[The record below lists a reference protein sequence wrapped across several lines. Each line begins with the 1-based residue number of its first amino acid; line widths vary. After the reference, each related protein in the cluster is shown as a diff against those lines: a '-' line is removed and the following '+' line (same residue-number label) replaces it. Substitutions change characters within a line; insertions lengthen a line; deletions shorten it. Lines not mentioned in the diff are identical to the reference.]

1 MSEPRGKRL
10 KTSFPICKTHR
21 AATGSRAKQNLPAV
35 VEESVCG
42 VTTFLLEAAYRLEA
56 LRESEREQGRA
67 EAMMEYL
74 NERGGQY
81 CGKDIQRP
89 GCESVGAVLQALE
102 LTLAQWKEVEDVL
115 VELVRCAK
123 ERGDAHTASVVKSRF
138 LGPLVPRVK
147 TLGDLVTSARKAGCA
162 PTGLGAGVPLR
173 PAAGGADQCLN
184 PLHPLPHPHP
194 HLSEPFSDFLTTSPP
209 APAPAPAPPPTSH
222 RK

>member
-1 MSEPRGKRL
+1 M
-10 KTSFPICKTHR
+10 
-21 AATGSRAKQNLPAV
+21 
-35 VEESVCG
+35 CG

-56 LRESEREQGRA
+56 LAKIFEQDDHALPRVAAFFKRESEREQERA

-81 CGKDIQRP
+81 CSKDIQRP

-162 PTGLGAGVPLR
+162 PDGTGGFGEYLF
-173 PAAGGADQCLN
+173 DQLQ
-184 PLHPLPHPHP
+184 
-194 HLSEPFSDFLTTSPP
+194 EELTS
-209 APAPAPAPPPTSH
+209 A
-222 RK
+222 

>member
-21 AATGSRAKQNLPAV
+21 ATTGSRAKQNLPAV

-56 LRESEREQGRA
+56 LAKVFEQDDHALPRVAAFFKRESEREQERA
-67 EAMMEYL
+67 EAMMQYL

-162 PTGLGAGVPLR
+162 PDGTGGFGEYLF
-173 PAAGGADQCLN
+173 DQLQ
-184 PLHPLPHPHP
+184 
-194 HLSEPFSDFLTTSPP
+194 EELTS
-209 APAPAPAPPPTSH
+209 A
-222 RK
+222 

>member
-10 KTSFPICKTHR
+10 KTSFPVCKTHR

-56 LRESEREQGRA
+56 LAKVFEQDDHALPRVAAFFKRESEREQERA

-102 LTLAQWKEVEDVL
+102 LILAQWKEVEDVL

-162 PTGLGAGVPLR
+162 PDGTGGFGEYLF
-173 PAAGGADQCLN
+173 DQLQ
-184 PLHPLPHPHP
+184 
-194 HLSEPFSDFLTTSPP
+194 EELTS
-209 APAPAPAPPPTSH
+209 A
-222 RK
+222 